1 VHSTRKLIPLLL
13 AAMASTAIAQPQ
25 VYALPDATVGVPYSI
40 IGTSQSETFPGLVTF
55 TDVYTASGV
64 LPPGLVFTQEPA
76 ITGTP
81 TTAGNYVFTIS
92 DTEMVIY
99 DPSVGLPDQST
110 TISVQVSI
118 KVNPVSG
125 PSFLVSPSGLSFSLS
140 MGTGTQQQF
149 LTIANRS
156 GNAVP
161 FSATVTG
168 GTWLSAAPAG
178 NASAFSQVS
187 FGITVNPAG
196 LVPGTYTGGVTITP
210 SSASGSAAVTIPIV
224 VTVTGTQQILQLS
237 QSGLFFQAAAGGSTP
252 PAQSFV
258 VINAGAGALNWTA
271 SVSTQSSNSGWL
283 SVSPSSGQSTS
294 SSSPTVSVKVTPA
307 GLAAGTYYGQV
318 QVSSPSA
325 SNSPQ
330 LVTIV
335 VNVASSALPTDPDV
349 RPTGLI
355 FVSQN
360 GASPASR
367 SVQLTNLGS
376 TPVTYSTSLS
386 YSQGKGWLSVTP
398 PSGTV
403 APGTPGTPSVS
414 VSPTGL
420 APGIYTAQVTISFAE
435 TLTSH
440 RIAILLIVVPGSP
453 GSIPSILSS
462 LAGVH
467 AASGC
472 TPAKLLPLFTSLG
485 QNFTTSAAWPS
496 SVEVTV
502 VDDCGN
508 SITSGLVSVSFST
521 GDDPISLLSLGDGR
535 WSGTWIPQNTRT
547 TAVAITASAQTVT
560 PPLLGSVT
568 IGGVTQANPTVPVVT
583 SGGVVSAASYAGS
596 VPLAPGSMMSIFGA
610 GLAQNLTVSQSLP
623 LATMLGGTQVLLGG
637 KAIPLLFTSS
647 GQINALV
654 PYDVVTN
661 TAQQLLVTSGPAYS
675 VPVQVRFADG
685 APAVFTSN
693 QNGSGQGIAVGVKP
707 DGTQYLNSPT
717 NPSPAGDALVIYCA
731 GLGSVNQPV
740 TAGSVS
746 PSSPLAD
753 TKNAVTV
760 TIEGKAANVFYAGL
774 APGFAGLYQ
783 VNVTV
788 PAGLTPSSNAPLVIT
803 VSGQASPVT
812 TVAVR

>member
-1 VHSTRKLIPLLL
+1 MLLL
-13 AAMASTAIAQPQ
+13 VVTMAYTAIAQAQ
-25 VYALPDATVGVPYSI
+25 VYALPDATVGIPYSI
-40 IGTSQSETFPGLVTF
+40 VGTSQNESFPGLVSF
-55 TDVYTASGV
+55 TYVYTASGV
-64 LPPGLVFTQEPA
+64 LPPGLNFTQDPA
-76 ITGTP
+76 ITGIP

-92 DTEMVIY
+92 VTETVVY
-99 DPSVGLPDQST
+99 DPSLGLPDRT
-110 TISVQVSI
+110 TTRSAQFSI

-125 PSFLVSPSGLSFSLS
+125 PSFLISPSGLSFSLS
-140 MGTGTQQQF
+140 VGTGTQQKF

-156 GNAVP
+156 GNSVP

-168 GTWLSAAPAG
+168 GAWLSAASAG
-178 NASAFSQVS
+178 NVAAFSQLS
-187 FGITVNPAG
+187 LGISVNPAG
-196 LVPGTYTGGVTITP
+196 LVPGTYTGGVTISP

-224 VTVTGTQQILQLS
+224 VTVSGTQQILQLS
-237 QSGLFFQAAAGGSTP
+237 QSGLFFQAAAGGSSP
-252 PAQSFV
+252 PTQSFV
-258 VINAGAGALNWTA
+258 VINAGSGALNWTA

-283 SVSPSSGQSTS
+283 SVSPTSGQSTS
-294 SSSPTVSVKVTPA
+294 SSSPTVTVKVTPT
-307 GLAAGTYYGQV
+307 GLTAGTYYGQV
-318 QVSSPSA
+318 QISSPSA

-335 VNVASSALPTDPDV
+335 VNVAPSTSPTDPDV
-349 RPTGLI
+349 RPTGII

-367 SVQLTNLGS
+367 TVQLTNLGS

-386 YSQGKGWLSVTP
+386 YSQGTGWLSVTP
-398 PSGTV
+398 PAGIV

-420 APGIYTAQVTISFAE
+420 APGIYNAQVTISFAE
-435 TLTSH
+435 TQTSH
-440 RIAILLIVVPGSP
+440 RIAILLIVLPSP
-453 GSIPSILSS
+453 GSISSVLSR
-462 LAGVH
+462 LAGGLP
-467 AASGC
+467 AAAGC
-472 TPAKLLPLFTSLG
+472 TPTKLLPLFTSLG
-485 QNFTTSAAWPS
+485 QSFTTSAAWPS

-508 SITSGLVSVSFST
+508 LITSGFVMVSFST
-521 GDDPISLLSLGDGR
+521 GDEPISLSSLGDGR
-535 WSGTWIPQNTRT
+535 WSGTWIPQNTST

-560 PPLLGSVT
+560 PPLQGSAT
-568 IGGVTQANPTVPVVT
+568 IGGITQANPTVPVVT
-583 SGGVVSAASYAGS
+583 SSGVVSAASYAGS

-610 GLAQNLTVSQSLP
+610 GLAKDLTVSQSLP

-637 KAIPLLFTSS
+637 KPIPLLFTSS

-661 TAQQLLVTSGPAYS
+661 TAQQLLVISGAAYS

-693 QNGSGQGIAVGVKP
+693 QSGSGQGIAVGVKP
-707 DGTQYLNSPT
+707 DGTQYLNSPA
-717 NPSPAGDALVIYCA
+717 NPSLAGDALVIYCA
-731 GLGSVNQPV
+731 GLGSVNLPV

-753 TKNAVTV
+753 TKNAVSV
-760 TIEGKAANVFYAGL
+760 TIEGTAANVFYSGL

-783 VNVTV
+783 VNVIV
-788 PAGLTPSSNAPLVIT
+788 PAGLTPSSTAPLVIT
-803 VSGQASPVT
+803 VSGQSSPVT